1 MGVCDLP
8 CLKTYSIL
16 LGCVLMLASV
26 SGIGLCLFMLF
37 GEPYARQT
45 YDTYTPN
52 WENIVPA
59 SLASI
64 ISLLANVCLIG
75 GAKQYSKDIIL
86 FWIVWKFL
94 LLILFWVWYAYSMLK
109 FNGYVYWDGMRQCL
123 WCLLPEAETVGFGG
137 AMASLLLFTLMVPV
151 EMFHLKLK
159 RQHRELTEYELAP
172 IVYNPNNYKY

>member
-1 MGVCDLP
+1 MGLCDLP

-16 LGCVLMLASV
+16 LGSVLMLASV

-37 GEPYARQT
+37 GEPFARHT

-86 FWIVWKFL
+86 FWIVWKYL
-94 LLILFWVWYAYSMLK
+94 LLVLFWVWYAYSMLK
-109 FNGYVYWDGMRQCL
+109 FHGYVYWSGMRQCL
-123 WCLLPEAETVGFGG
+123 WCSLPEAEMVGSGG
-137 AMASLLLFTLMVPV
+137 AMASLILFTLMIPV
-151 EMFHLKLK
+151 QMFHRKLK

-172 IVYNPNNYKY
+172 IVYNPRDYKY

>member
-8 CLKTYSIL
+8 CLKVYSIL
-16 LGCVLMLASV
+16 LGTILMLASV

-37 GEPYARQT
+37 GEPFARYT
-45 YDTYTPN
+45 HDTYTPN
-52 WENIVPA
+52 WENIAPA

-86 FWIVWKFL
+86 FWIVWKY
-94 LLILFWVWYAYSMLK
+94 LLIILYWVWYSYSMLK
-109 FNGYVYWDGMRQCL
+109 YHGYVSWAGMRSCF
-123 WCLLPEAETVGFGG
+123 WCSLPEAETVGFGG
-137 AMASLLLFTLMVPV
+137 ALATLGLFLVMVPV
-151 EMFHLKLK
+151 QMFHIKLK

-172 IVYNPNNYKY
+172 TVYNPRDYKY